1 MSLGVPGA
9 LVSDNGAAF
18 LKAISQL
25 VRRHHFLHITI
36 SPYNS
41 QADGLVERRHRDVRE
56 SIMKTCGAV
65 GSKWYRVTH
74 AVFIFFIFFF
84 VSHFIF

>member
-1 MSLGVPGA
+1 MSLGGA
-9 LVSDNGAAF
+9 RGAGLEQWGRVSEGDITVGPAASF
-18 LKAISQL
+18 FAHHYLSLQL
-25 VRRHHFLHITI
+25 ARC
-36 SPYNS
+36 
-41 QADGLVERRHRDVRE
+41 HRDVWE
-56 SIMKTCGAV
+56 SIMKTCGGD